1 MWEAVYAFVALERS
15 HCPISCPAAGP
26 EPMKQYYN
34 FKKFYSAVLLALVD
48 AHYRFIWASIG
59 APGNT
64 HYLAYFQSTSLWE
77 KITKG
82 ELIPSKVQTIDDF
95 KFCLKFL
102 MMVLS
107 HYVFG
112 WWSLMKTRCW
122 HQAKDISTAVLTLN
136 GLWCEKFRNWTGG
149 SCKSEGERGPDV
161 WSRQKSKLNC
171 VFT

>member
-1 MWEAVYAFVALERS
+1 MWEAVYAFAALERS
-15 HCPISCPAAGP
+15 HCPISCPAAGA

-34 FKKFYSAVLLALVD
+34 FKNFYSVVLLALVD

-95 KFCLKFL
+95 KFYLKFF

-112 WWSLMKTRCW
+112 WWSLMETWCW
-122 HQAKDISTAVLTLN
+122 HQTKDISTAILAEAAWL
-136 GLWCEKFRNWTGG
+136 LMAHLE
-149 SCKSEGERGPDV
+149 S
-161 WSRQKSKLNC
+161 
-171 VFT
+171 